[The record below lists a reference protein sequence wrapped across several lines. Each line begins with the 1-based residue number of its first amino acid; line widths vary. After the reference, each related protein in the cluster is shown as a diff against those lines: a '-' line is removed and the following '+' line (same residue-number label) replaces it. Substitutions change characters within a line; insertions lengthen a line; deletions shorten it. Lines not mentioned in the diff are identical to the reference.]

1 MKSKEHQQG
10 SKMRE
15 YDEEA
20 RRGTISKMRATT
32 EGSLTPKKYWTN
44 NDIKNA
50 LANRLSEKQQ
60 NYINKNK

>member
-1 MKSKEHQQG
+1 
-10 SKMRE
+10 MRV

-20 RRGTISKMRATT
+20 RRGTNSKMSATS
-32 EGSLTPKKYWTN
+32 EASLTPKKIWTN

-60 NYINKNK
+60 NHINKNK